1 MAEPQKINQ
10 NVRTRILEESVRLFS
25 ERGFKGTSIQLIA
38 DAVGIRKQSLLY
50 HFNTKEKLRDE
61 VYEKLMKHW
70 KSELPKLLTSSS
82 SDEDRFTSIIKAL
95 VKYFLDDAHRSRLS
109 IREMLDRPEIVRK
122 IMREQ
127 LNPWVKLICEYIEL
141 GKQNGVV
148 QADVNPEAYI
158 THVIMLVLGS
168 VAVGNVLAGMFDNF
182 QKQQLNNELD
192 TLIQELERI
201 LKMSLFAPQYLLNEK
216 DKEIV

>member
-1 MAEPQKINQ
+1 VAEPQKINQ